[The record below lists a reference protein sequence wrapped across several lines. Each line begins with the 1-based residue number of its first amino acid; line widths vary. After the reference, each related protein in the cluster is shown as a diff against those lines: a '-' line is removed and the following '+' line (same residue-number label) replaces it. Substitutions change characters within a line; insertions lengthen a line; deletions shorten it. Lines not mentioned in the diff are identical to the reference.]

1 MSANVTN
8 TSKSEFHIFCPFL
21 AVQVSG
27 SEYVEKG
34 SPVQLICNA
43 TGKPDPPHD
52 VEWFKNGMQITSD
65 ASNGILIT
73 KKIDAKV
80 LISVLVINNSRM
92 KDSGDYV
99 CRSSNRDNGTI
110 KVHILN
116 GKYPSHE
123 NKDYNKCLVYS
134 SNRTCGLT

>member
-1 MSANVTN
+1 MWDVKCENVLCLKQR
-8 TSKSEFHIFCPFL
+8 SDSFPL
-21 AVQVSG
+21 SVSAVQVSG

-52 VEWFKNGMQITSD
+52 VEWFKNGMEITSD
-65 ASNGILIT
+65 AQNGVLIT

-99 CRSSNRDNGTI
+99 CRSSNKDNGMI

-116 GKYPSHE
+116 GKFL
-123 NKDYNKCLVYS
+123 KS
-134 SNRTCGLT
+134 SNQLLLRG

>member
-1 MSANVTN
+1 M
-8 TSKSEFHIFCPFL
+8 
-21 AVQVSG
+21 SG

-52 VEWFKNGMQITSD
+52 VEWFKNGLEITSD
-65 ASNGILIT
+65 AKNGVLIT

-99 CRSSNRDNGTI
+99 CRSSNRDNGMI

-116 GKYPSHE
+116 GKYISF
-123 NKDYNKCLVYS
+123 LV
-134 SNRTCGLT
+134 LTFL